1 VGSTRGADGS
11 AASAAV
17 LAESLRKA
25 AARKT
30 PEESLRAGIA
40 MAVGTAPC
48 DQASITM
55 LGPGRTVET
64 VASSDGRIT
73 KADMLQY
80 EEDEGPCLDAV
91 WTNGVFEVPD
101 LAADAR
107 WPRWTARAADLG
119 IGGLLAVH
127 LYTDTALGA
136 LNLYSERPRVYDDT
150 DLEAARIVAAHASVV
165 LAYTRKTQDLWRAI
179 DTRNLIGQAQ
189 GMLMAQYKL
198 TPDTAFAVLRRYSQ
212 ATNVRLAELAEELT
226 STGQL
231 PELDVLRARS
241 DGSPHSD

>member
-1 VGSTRGADGS
+1 
-11 AASAAV
+11 
-17 LAESLRKA
+17 
-25 AARKT
+25 
-30 PEESLRAGIA
+30 
-40 MAVGTAPC
+40 
-48 DQASITM
+48 
-55 LGPGRTVET
+55 
-64 VASSDGRIT
+64 
-73 KADMLQY
+73 
-80 EEDEGPCLDAV
+80 
-91 WTNGVFEVPD
+91 
-101 LAADAR
+101 
-107 WPRWTARAADLG
+107 
-119 IGGLLAVH
+119 
-127 LYTDTALGA
+127 
-136 LNLYSERPRVYDDT
+136 
-150 DLEAARIVAAHASVV
+150 VV

>member
-1 VGSTRGADGS
+1 MTDRGDNGRGS
-11 AASAAV
+11 V
-17 LAESLRKA
+17 
-25 AARKT
+25 
-30 PEESLRAGIA
+30 
-40 MAVGTAPC
+40 
-48 DQASITM
+48 
-55 LGPGRTVET
+55 TV
-64 VASSDGRIT
+64 
-73 KADMLQY
+73 
-80 EEDEGPCLDAV
+80 
-91 WTNGVFEVPD
+91 TNGVFEVTD
-101 LAADAR
+101 LAVDTR
-107 WPRWTARAADLG
+107 WPRWAPRAADLG